1 MIKISVTAI
10 IISRREK
17 PSGPLTLLASGSS
30 MRGPIGAFSTA
41 TPHRAHTSRQKASRR
56 MMRPPPMYAP
66 GDGEP

>member
-1 MIKISVTAI
+1 
-10 IISRREK
+10 
-17 PSGPLTLLASGSS
+17 LTLLASGSS